1 MLKRIPKS
9 DISIRPFKA
18 YKQWDFNQASSEIAL
33 LEAEDGNYT
42 SNSVTT
48 DGGLSINKN
57 SLYGQ
62 LRAQFYNGHEDNP
75 FVRYGD
81 KSSDYNIQEST
92 RDRYL
97 SGSAKVIS
105 IPQIYVG
112 EGIKKGSVLLIDK
125 NGVTTSFIDDKF
137 GNLIG
142 AAGDSITF
150 GKIDLQEHSLNFLD
164 IASNAY
170 SGTFHTTPYPG
181 FDLSDGT
188 FDIIYNGTNYNLNV
202 VSFNMNTGVMVVEN
216 IPFLEG
222 AAGSDKIGNVFYTQ
236 GLIVLTRDAAAKLN
250 TNWELS
256 FKSTK
261 TIYEHEYLLIAND
274 DEFNVSQ
281 NPTAV
286 VEIGRENGFVSGSD
300 GKIYKTTTTPGV
312 KYIKKLTTLE
322 TGDILDYRFSGSIG
336 NKKAGFEHYDISGSV
351 DSTGSFL
358 APMITTIG
366 LYDDNC
372 DLVAIAKLPQPIK
385 SMPDLTVNFI
395 VRFDT

>member
-112 EGIKKGSVLLIDK
+112 EGIKKGSVLLIDLEK
-125 NGVTTSFIDDKF
+125 EVPVGLEINANHISGVSEGSVIAT
-137 GNLIG
+137 
-142 AAGDSITF
+142 
-150 GKIDLQEHSLNFLD
+150 GKIVHSGKRTHVWQVD
-164 IASNAY
+164 IHHEET
-170 SGTFHTTPYPG
+170 GKLVCTGRLTVM
-181 FDLSDGT
+181 
-188 FDIIYNGTNYNLNV
+188 II
-202 VSFNMNTGVMVVEN
+202 
-216 IPFLEG
+216 
-222 AAGSDKIGNVFYTQ
+222 
-236 GLIVLTRDAAAKLN
+236 AKYK
-250 TNWELS
+250 
-256 FKSTK
+256 KS
-261 TIYEHEYLLIAND
+261 IANIRS
-274 DEFNVSQ
+274 N
-281 NPTAV
+281 
-286 VEIGRENGFVSGSD
+286 
-300 GKIYKTTTTPGV
+300 
-312 KYIKKLTTLE
+312 
-322 TGDILDYRFSGSIG
+322 
-336 NKKAGFEHYDISGSV
+336 
-351 DSTGSFL
+351 
-358 APMITTIG
+358 
-366 LYDDNC
+366 
-372 DLVAIAKLPQPIK
+372 
-385 SMPDLTVNFI
+385 
-395 VRFDT
+395 

>member
-18 YKQWDFNQASSEIAL
+18 YKEWSFSSGSTQIDL
-33 LEAEDGNYT
+33 LEANE
-42 SNSVTT
+42 NSSILS
-48 DGGLSINKN
+48 GLYPQNSI
-57 SLYGQ
+57 YGQ
-62 LRAQFYNGHEDNP
+62 LRAQFYNGTEDNP
-75 FVRYGD
+75 FIRTGNKNNV
-81 KSSDYNIQEST
+81 YNNKET
-92 RDRYL
+92 TKDRFL

-112 EGIKKGSVLLIDK
+112 EGMKKGSVSLIDNK
-125 NGVTTSFIDDKF
+125 TLASEIKYTDDSF
-137 GNLIG
+137 GNLQDYR
-142 AAGDSITF
+142 DSIYIS
-150 GKIDLQEHSLNFLD
+150 KIDVENKIFNFIDFSQNVYSASLDTYVGAFD
-164 IASNAY
+164 IQ
-170 SGTFHTTPYPG
+170 SGTL
-181 FDLSDGT
+181 DL
-188 FDIIYNGTNYNLNV
+188 IYNG
-202 VSFNMNTGVMVVEN
+202 VSQSTIQLISFDSNTGIAIAED
-216 IPFLEG
+216 IPFLPQESQG
-222 AAGSDKIGNVFYTQ
+222 IKIGNIFYNQ
-236 GLIVLTRDAAAKLN
+236 GLIVLTRDSAVKLQN
-250 TNWELS
+250 NWDLN

-286 VEIGRENGFVSGSD
+286 IEVGKETEFITGSD
-300 GKIYKTTTTPGV
+300 NKIYKVTTNPGV

-322 TGDILDYRFSGSIG
+322 NGNILDYRFSGSIG
-336 NKKAGFEHYDISGSV
+336 TTIAGFEHYEVSSSV

-366 LYDDNC
+366 LYDDDC
-372 DLVAIAKLPQPIK
+372 QLVAIAKLPQPIK